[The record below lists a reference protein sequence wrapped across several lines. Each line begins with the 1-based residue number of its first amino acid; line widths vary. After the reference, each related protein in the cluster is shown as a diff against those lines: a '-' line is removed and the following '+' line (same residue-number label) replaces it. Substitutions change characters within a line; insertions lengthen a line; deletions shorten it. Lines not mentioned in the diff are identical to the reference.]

1 MRIMTILT
9 LVLLFT
15 LPPLVGQA
23 AEVVGPTGDSALPK
37 ADAEIPS
44 LDEMYGKEPERIADP
59 IEPFNRAM
67 FWFNDKLYFY
77 ALKPVAR
84 VYRVV
89 PEPARTSVSNFFSNI
104 ATPVR
109 FVNSLLQVRIRD
121 AGTELGR
128 FVVNSTVGILG
139 LFDPAKDI
147 WKKKDEDLGQT
158 LGHYGVGSG
167 FYLVLPVFGPS
178 NPRDTVGMIGDYFL
192 DPWVYVLDDKW
203 VYTGVKTYDRINEI
217 SLDEDT
223 YEAIKKQALDPYLF
237 IRNAY
242 DQRRQALI
250 EK

>member
-1 MRIMTILT
+1 MRTAAILT
-9 LVLLFT
+9 LTFFLSGLPLTLYAQDLLS
-15 LPPLVGQA
+15 
-23 AEVVGPTGDSALPK
+23 PTGDRAQQQEEGI
-37 ADAEIPS
+37 AS
-44 LDEMYGKEPERIADP
+44 LEEMYGEEPEEISDP

-84 VYRVV
+84 AYRIV
-89 PEPARTSVSNFFSNI
+89 PEPARKSVDNFFSNV

-109 FVNSLLQVRIRD
+109 FANSLLQLKVSD

-147 WKKKDEDLGQT
+147 WQKKEEDFGQT

-178 NPRDTVGMIGDYFL
+178 NPRDAVGQVGDYFL
-192 DPWVYVLDDKW
+192 DPWVYMIDEEL
-203 VYTGVKTYDRINEI
+203 VYRGIKVYDRINAL

-223 YEAIKKQALDPYLF
+223 YESIKKQSLDPYLF

-242 DQRRQALI
+242 DQRRRAQI
-250 EK
+250 EQ